1 MENSEFAV
9 CCGID
14 YSCGSLRSR
23 IKCLN
28 LRNNHVDYIPE
39 IDVSTIKSA
48 RELKFYIA
56 ADMMMNVG
64 KCNGPE
70 KTDLKILWLH
80 LTS

>member
-1 MENSEFAV
+1 M
-9 CCGID
+9 
-14 YSCGSLRSR
+14 
-23 IKCLN
+23 
-28 LRNNHVDYIPE
+28 
-39 IDVSTIKSA
+39 STIKSA